1 MSANANIRIGLVG
14 AGANTRLRH
23 IPGFQAIDGVEV
35 VAVANRSAASGQ
47 RVADEF
53 GIPRVFDNWQDL
65 VNSPDVDA
73 VCIGTWPYM
82 HCTVT
87 LAALDAGKHVLTE
100 ARMAMDAAEAKA
112 MLQASRSHPGLVT
125 QVVPSPFTFKVDRTV
140 QDLVASGYLGDL
152 IAIEARVT
160 QGGFPDFRGPLH
172 WRQDRAVS
180 GYNILTMGI
189 WYEAL
194 IRWVGPATEVYAM
207 TRVVVPQRFSD
218 DGQMTPIT
226 VPDHVDVLCTIGGAQ
241 AHLAFSAVTGLGAA
255 GEVWLFGTEGTTHLD
270 ARTMTLSG
278 GKPGDRALTEI
289 AIDPQKE
296 DSWRVE
302 EEFVNAIRGLEP
314 VTRTSFQDGVAYMEF
329 TEAVTRSAQAKRPV
343 ALPL

>member
-1 MSANANIRIGLVG
+1 MSADANIRIGLVG

-172 WRQDRAVS
+172 WRQDRVVS

-194 IRWVGPATEVYAM
+194 MRWVGQATEVYAM
-207 TRVVVPQRFSD
+207 TRVVVPSEVQR
-218 DGQMTPIT
+218 
-226 VPDHVDVLCTIGGAQ
+226 
-241 AHLAFSAVTGLGAA
+241 
-255 GEVWLFGTEGTTHLD
+255 
-270 ARTMTLSG
+270 
-278 GKPGDRALTEI
+278 
-289 AIDPQKE
+289 
-296 DSWRVE
+296 
-302 EEFVNAIRGLEP
+302 
-314 VTRTSFQDGVAYMEF
+314 
-329 TEAVTRSAQAKRPV
+329 
-343 ALPL
+343 

>member
-23 IPGFQAIDGVEV
+23 IPGFQAIDGVDV

-65 VNSPDVDA
+65 VNSQDVDA

-152 IAIEARVT
+152 TAIEARVT
-160 QGGFPDFRGPLH
+160 QNSFPDFRGPSPLATGPG
-172 WRQDRAVS
+172 RQRVQHSDNGHLVR
-180 GYNILTMGI
+180 
-189 WYEAL
+189 
-194 IRWVGPATEVYAM
+194 GPYAM
-207 TRVVVPQRFSD
+207 
-218 DGQMTPIT
+218 G
-226 VPDHVDVLCTIGGAQ
+226 
-241 AHLAFSAVTGLGAA
+241 
-255 GEVWLFGTEGTTHLD
+255 
-270 ARTMTLSG
+270 
-278 GKPGDRALTEI
+278 RA
-289 AIDPQKE
+289 
-296 DSWRVE
+296 SH
-302 EEFVNAIRGLEP
+302 RGLRNDASGRSP
-314 VTRTSFQDGVAYMEF
+314 
-329 TEAVTRSAQAKRPV
+329 EAQR
-343 ALPL
+343 